1 MSESGREER
10 LKDSG
15 GEGMLQFFRND

>member
-1 MSESGREER
+1 VGKHPFSVATR

-15 GEGMLQFFRND
+15 GEGQYATF